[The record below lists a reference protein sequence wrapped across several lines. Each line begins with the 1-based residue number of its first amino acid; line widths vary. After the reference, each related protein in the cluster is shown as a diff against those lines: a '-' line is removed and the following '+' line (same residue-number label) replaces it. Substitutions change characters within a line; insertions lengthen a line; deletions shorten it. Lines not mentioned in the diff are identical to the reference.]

1 MTTRLVRMRKSEIQ
15 LPKPKIASTPSP
27 FSQSSGVP
35 GAHERKMKCVTTED
49 SPLKIH
55 NEDKPKNPQSSRNG
69 RKRKYCDE
77 CHKRKM
83 KCVTTEDSQSDC
95 NRCLKKGIACTRTP
109 KLRNSTAGKNV
120 DADLRL
126 CSRKRKA
133 CNGCIQ
139 AKTRCIKESESD
151 AKCKQC
157 TKRHEPCEFSMTTR
171 LVRMRKSE
179 IQLPKPKKASTPS
192 PFPQSS
198 GVPGALTKALPAP
211 AHTQFSLLL
220 NQLNNKN
227 AAELSNPMLPFAP
240 ALLPAHYLSTN
251 EYIGAL
257 LAAAGFQQPT
267 VTGML
272 GLVGLGGATPTSLSD
287 ASSPL
292 EPIPV
297 VFSSA
302 QATKPFEAH
311 CQQLEDPS
319 AKGLGEKDIK
329 AEEDEETS
337 SHFPLSSFPP
347 AAVHNANA
355 GAKVGSIHSH
365 LQELGEP
372 NISTELR
379 DQEGNLAQQLVE
391 DKTAVAPE
399 SNIDLFFKQPLQLHL
414 QQEETIATT
423 DPLLLLMA
431 SQMNCIP
438 CSH

>member
-1 MTTRLVRMRKSEIQ
+1 M
-15 LPKPKIASTPSP
+15 
-27 FSQSSGVP
+27 
-35 GAHERKMKCVTTED
+35 
-49 SPLKIH
+49 
-55 NEDKPKNPQSSRNG
+55 NEDKAKNPQSRDHG
-69 RKRKYCDE
+69 RKRKSCDE

-83 KCVTTEDSQSDC
+83 KCVTEGSQSGC

-139 AKTRCIKESESD
+139 AKTRCIKEFESD

-171 LVRMRKSE
+171 LVRMRESE
-179 IQLPKPKKASTPS
+179 MQLPKPKKASTPS
-192 PFPQSS
+192 PFPQSL

-240 ALLPAHYLSTN
+240 ALLPAHYLSAN
-251 EYIGAL
+251 EYVGAL

-267 VTGML
+267 VTGGML
-272 GLVGLGGATPTSLSD
+272 GLAGLGGSTMTSLSD

-302 QATKPFEAH
+302 QATTPFEAH

-319 AKGLGEKDIK
+319 AKGLGEKEIK
-329 AEEDEETS
+329 AEEDETS
-337 SHFPLSSFPP
+337 SNSPLSSFPP

-365 LQELGEP
+365 LLELGEP

-399 SNIDLFFKQPLQLHL
+399 PNRDFFLKPPLQLHL
-414 QQEETIATT
+414 QQEETITMT
-423 DPLLLLMA
+423 DPLLSLMA